1 MLMKRAKGRVYKPYQ
16 GCWRQITNY
25 KEPRR
30 RAAQIV
36 ATLFTTSSLGIANA
50 FVVTKGPLLNM
61 LLYAMHIGA
70 YYASLKLASHT
81 LNWPTSRYNALFAT
95 C

>member
-16 GCWRQITNY
+16 GFWRQITNY

-30 RAAQIV
+30 RGAQII
-36 ATLFTTSSLGIANA
+36 AALFTTSSLGIANA
-50 FVVTKGPLLNM
+50 FVVTKGPLLYM
-61 LLYAMHIGA
+61 LL
-70 YYASLKLASHT
+70 YASLKLASHT
-81 LNWPTSRYNALFAT
+81 LNWPTSRYNALLAT